1 MKNLLQKIKRNW
13 HLKLLALGLAIAV
26 WLYVIYR

>member
-1 MKNLLQKIKRNW
+1 MKSILNKIKRNW
-13 HLKLLALGLAIAV
+13 HLKLLALGLALVV